1 MPFLGL
7 AAGNFNTSMLNNM
20 FNGNKLM
27 QYLTI
32 VSCCLLLFCSVSCEK
47 APEEVAIKAV
57 SLSQAT
63 AEMIIGETAQ
73 LQVSIVP
80 SNATDKTVIWASS
93 KQSVAT
99 VSTTGLVY
107 ALSEG
112 TSSITATA
120 GGITATCEVTVIKGF
135 VDVSS
140 ILLNTTSLY
149 LVEGEQETLA
159 ATVLPED
166 ASNQN
171 VEWSSSVPSVA
182 SVKDGIVSAHKEG
195 TATITAK
202 AGNHSAECVVV
213 VKPKVIAVSE
223 IILNKNKLVLMEG
236 EEETLVA
243 TVKPDNA
250 TDKTVEWTSSDESV
264 ARVSSSGKVSAI
276 AGGAAIITAKS
287 GEKQAVC
294 LVEVQKRIPV
304 SSVTLNKES
313 LILEKGQ
320 SETLVA
326 SVFPVDA
333 TDKTVTWSSSNPAI
347 ATVTNGIVN
356 AVVGGNATITASAG
370 GQSAT
375 CEVTVIV
382 SVTNL
387 VLSETSLTL
396 VEGQTSTLTV
406 KIEPYDATDKTVT
419 WVSDNPEI
427 ASVENGKVT
436 ALSGGQTTISASSG
450 GHSASCVISVL
461 SEIDLDLPH
470 AVTVQLNSSYGIALY
485 NGNRFYTKKVT
496 IRNNSI
502 VDVYVNKVESPNCYY
517 YSYDEY
523 YSSMD
528 ISVPRIVS
536 INSAVGTIKAGKSFE
551 LNLYCTQYPP
561 SSSVIIWFKYNGH
574 DYKITN

>member
-32 VSCCLLLFCSVSCEK
+32 VSCCLLLFFSVSCEK

-166 ASNQN
+166 ATNKN
-171 VEWSSSVPSVA
+171 VEWRSSVPSVA

-243 TVKPDNA
+243 TIKPDNA

-313 LILEKGQ
+313 LTLEKGQ

-333 TDKTVTWSSSNPAI
+333 TDKTVTWSSSNPEI

-370 GQSAT
+370 DKSAS
-375 CEVTVIV
+375 CKVTVFVPVKGITI
-382 SVTNL
+382 SNNNSTSTTM
-387 VLSETSLTL
+387 LSLSM
-396 VEGQTSTLTV
+396 VEGQSILLTSKV
-406 KIEPYDATDKTVT
+406 DPYDATDQTVT

-427 ASVENGKVT
+427 VSVDNGEVT
-436 ALSGGQTTISASSG
+436 ALKIGSATVTATCSGFSAY
-450 GHSASCVISVL
+450 CNITVL
-461 SEIDLDLPH
+461 SESDLHLER
-470 AVTVQLNSSYGIALY
+470 N
-485 NGNRFYTKKVT
+485 VT
-496 IRNNSI
+496 IRLTGTGITVSSGVYYSRTYTITNNSI
-502 VDVYVNKVESPNCYY
+502 VDIDVYEIGTSNFLSLNK
-517 YSYDEY
+517 
-523 YSSMD
+523 
-528 ISVPRIVS
+528 R
-536 INSAVGTIKAGKSFE
+536 IKAKTSFE
-551 LNLYCTQYPP
+551 YTLYFNYNIYPL
-561 SSSVIIWFKYNGH
+561 VTVRFRHNG
-574 DYKITN
+574 YEYSITGGQNQ